1 MSSKSNVET
10 MSQAE
15 EKLHKW
21 FEELM
26 VMAEKTSKCDEDN
39 ILLAGAFMSAAR
51 VLYFNY
57 MNPDDAKH
65 IMEQNTFDFI
75 ELIKG
80 LEELEYKDS
89 LNAVLINELKLQI
102 EDYEKLVTHK
112 NLIISDQDSL
122 VLLLEKIQELDE
134 NKPTIH

>member
-1 MSSKSNVET
+1 MSTRIFVLITNLGLVKVSSKSNVET

-51 VLYFNY
+51 VLYFNH
-57 MNPDDAKH
+57 MNPDDAHH
-65 IMEQNTFDFI
+65 IMEQNTVDFVD
-75 ELIKG
+75 LI
-80 LEELEYKDS
+80 
-89 LNAVLINELKLQI
+89 
-102 EDYEKLVTHK
+102 
-112 NLIISDQDSL
+112 
-122 VLLLEKIQELDE
+122 
-134 NKPTIH
+134 KPTIH

>member
-1 MSSKSNVET
+1 MLTKIFVLITNIGVVKVTSKSNIELMT
-10 MSQAE
+10 EAE
-15 EKLHKW
+15 EKLARW

-51 VLYFNY
+51 VLYFNH

-75 ELIKG
+75 DLI
-80 LEELEYKDS
+80 
-89 LNAVLINELKLQI
+89 
-102 EDYEKLVTHK
+102 
-112 NLIISDQDSL
+112 
-122 VLLLEKIQELDE
+122 
-134 NKPTIH
+134 KPTIH

>member
-1 MSSKSNVET
+1 MITNLGLVKVFSQSNVEIMT
-10 MSQAE
+10 EAD

-26 VMAEKTSKCDEDN
+26 VMAENTSKCDEDN

-51 VLYFNY
+51 VLYFNH

-75 ELIKG
+75 ELIK
-80 LEELEYKDS
+80 
-89 LNAVLINELKLQI
+89 
-102 EDYEKLVTHK
+102 
-112 NLIISDQDSL
+112 
-122 VLLLEKIQELDE
+122 
-134 NKPTIH
+134 PTIH

>member
-39 ILLAGAFMSAAR
+39 ILLAGAFMSAA
-51 VLYFNY
+51 
-57 MNPDDAKH
+57 
-65 IMEQNTFDFI
+65 
-75 ELIKG
+75 
-80 LEELEYKDS
+80 
-89 LNAVLINELKLQI
+89 
-102 EDYEKLVTHK
+102 
-112 NLIISDQDSL
+112 
-122 VLLLEKIQELDE
+122 
-134 NKPTIH
+134 

>member
-1 MSSKSNVET
+1 MLIKTFVLITNLGLVKVSSKSKVEPMT
-10 MSQAE
+10 LAE
-15 EKLHKW
+15 EKLHRW

-51 VLYFNY
+51 VLYFNH

-75 ELIKG
+75 ELIK
-80 LEELEYKDS
+80 
-89 LNAVLINELKLQI
+89 
-102 EDYEKLVTHK
+102 
-112 NLIISDQDSL
+112 
-122 VLLLEKIQELDE
+122 
-134 NKPTIH
+134 PTIH

>member
-1 MSSKSNVET
+1 MITILGLVKVFSQSNVEIMT
-10 MSQAE
+10 EAE

-51 VLYFNY
+51 VLYFNH

-75 ELIKG
+75 ELIK
-80 LEELEYKDS
+80 
-89 LNAVLINELKLQI
+89 
-102 EDYEKLVTHK
+102 
-112 NLIISDQDSL
+112 
-122 VLLLEKIQELDE
+122 
-134 NKPTIH
+134 PTIH

>member
-26 VMAEKTSKCDEDN
+26 VMADKTSKCDEDN

-51 VLYFNY
+51 VLYFNH

-75 ELIKG
+75 ELIK
-80 LEELEYKDS
+80 
-89 LNAVLINELKLQI
+89 
-102 EDYEKLVTHK
+102 
-112 NLIISDQDSL
+112 
-122 VLLLEKIQELDE
+122 
-134 NKPTIH
+134 PTIH

>member
-1 MSSKSNVET
+1 MSTRIYVLITNLGLVKVSNHSNVNAMT
-10 MSQAE
+10 QAE

-51 VLYFNY
+51 VLYFNH

-75 ELIKG
+75 ELIK
-80 LEELEYKDS
+80 
-89 LNAVLINELKLQI
+89 
-102 EDYEKLVTHK
+102 
-112 NLIISDQDSL
+112 
-122 VLLLEKIQELDE
+122 
-134 NKPTIH
+134 PTIH

>member
-1 MSSKSNVET
+1 MITNLGRVKVSSKSNVET

-51 VLYFNY
+51 VLYFNH

-75 ELIKG
+75 ELIK
-80 LEELEYKDS
+80 
-89 LNAVLINELKLQI
+89 
-102 EDYEKLVTHK
+102 
-112 NLIISDQDSL
+112 
-122 VLLLEKIQELDE
+122 
-134 NKPTIH
+134 PTIH

>member
-75 ELIKG
+75 ELIK
-80 LEELEYKDS
+80 
-89 LNAVLINELKLQI
+89 
-102 EDYEKLVTHK
+102 
-112 NLIISDQDSL
+112 
-122 VLLLEKIQELDE
+122 
-134 NKPTIH
+134 PTIH

>member
-51 VLYFNY
+51 VLYFNH

-75 ELIKG
+75 
-80 LEELEYKDS
+80 D
-89 LNAVLINELKLQI
+89 
-102 EDYEKLVTHK
+102 
-112 NLIISDQDSL
+112 LIIL
-122 VLLLEKIQELDE
+122 
-134 NKPTIH
+134 TIH

>member
-51 VLYFNY
+51 VLYYNH
-57 MNPDDAKH
+57 MNPADAKH

-75 ELIKG
+75 ELIK
-80 LEELEYKDS
+80 
-89 LNAVLINELKLQI
+89 
-102 EDYEKLVTHK
+102 
-112 NLIISDQDSL
+112 
-122 VLLLEKIQELDE
+122 
-134 NKPTIH
+134 PTIH

>member
-15 EKLHKW
+15 EKLARW

-26 VMAEKTSKCDEDN
+26 VMAEKTSKSEEDS

-51 VLYFNY
+51 VLYFNH

-75 ELIKG
+75 ELIK
-80 LEELEYKDS
+80 
-89 LNAVLINELKLQI
+89 
-102 EDYEKLVTHK
+102 
-112 NLIISDQDSL
+112 
-122 VLLLEKIQELDE
+122 
-134 NKPTIH
+134 PTIH

>member
-1 MSSKSNVET
+1 MLIKTFVLITNLGLVKVSSKSNVET

-51 VLYFNY
+51 VLYFNH

-75 ELIKG
+75 ELIK
-80 LEELEYKDS
+80 
-89 LNAVLINELKLQI
+89 
-102 EDYEKLVTHK
+102 
-112 NLIISDQDSL
+112 
-122 VLLLEKIQELDE
+122 
-134 NKPTIH
+134 PTIH

>member
-10 MSQAE
+10 MIQAE

-51 VLYFNY
+51 VLYFNH

-75 ELIKG
+75 ELIK
-80 LEELEYKDS
+80 
-89 LNAVLINELKLQI
+89 
-102 EDYEKLVTHK
+102 
-112 NLIISDQDSL
+112 
-122 VLLLEKIQELDE
+122 
-134 NKPTIH
+134 PTIH